1 MAINKQYS
9 YEEAVTAM
17 TNAHN
22 AGDFDSAKKIADYIK
37 QNDLQPA
44 EEPSDIVK
52 MDGAEKKS
60 SNYAID
66 KIKSGAADFVFSVLS
81 ENDQV
86 LGLALGLDDKDYF
99 REDGTYDRKRYE
111 RDKQA
116 AIENAKEEFFGYDGI
131 KPASEVER
139 YLGTALESVVAEG
152 PLAFV
157 GGRGL
162 FGAAKE
168 LLHSYAASL
177 LGQVGAETGAMTAR
191 ALGGGETAQT
201 LAAGVGGLA
210 GSTITI
216 PGRVALGA
224 GVEVVSRAASE
235 RKRINQS
242 VDSATDYVAGSE
254 IKQLIDK
261 ATKIQP
267 EIDDVLKAT
276 VDLQDEIPGLIVPPV
291 AALAENPIYR
301 KNTEYLL
308 RTSPEFYASAKKSLS
323 DAKSAIDAR
332 KEALFGQSGPAADAQ
347 LKARLP
353 QNYEKDIRSAKKRIS
368 AIDDEI
374 SKITQSIRMSP
385 NYRDVGE
392 RAKFLMTAKEAGIK
406 KKLSPKYK
414 KLFSD
419 AESAGIEFPARSVA
433 AVHQMYKSLRSEDV
447 FASFPSLS
455 NKLNNLWSPKQV
467 DPSPI
472 IIPGMPQPKSR
483 MEYQSVPLSE
493 MDSFKRAL
501 NKALRSTKDESTKRI
516 LTNLKKSLDSEIT
529 KMPDEFS
536 QSYKDLDLEF
546 YRELGIPRSKAEISQ
561 LDSARFSSSAGKY
574 LSKPEQASE
583 FLAFVGDAGIPV
595 VRDAIF
601 MNMQGGGLVGGGVF
615 TDGLV
620 DPRKLSSFIN
630 QNMPL
635 INSVPGLRDELTNA
649 SRLVDGLVSTKARLD
664 AEYNIKAKEL
674 GEGFYD
680 AYHKK
685 GLETVASEI
694 LSSRL
699 DSQKYLKDIKNFEP
713 DTAKMAKQAVRATLL
728 EKAMN
733 SSSSTIDFVNK
744 NSRAFSDWFGPTY
757 AKDVQSIAEASDII
771 SKIDVDKMK
780 FAIDYSG
787 QDLLLEKI
795 GISSTQLQSVAR
807 DRISNGLTKLA
818 IIGSKIS
825 TSSVAAKRDSK
836 VMELLLNPEA
846 LGVIRK
852 SVESKKS
859 KILDEKT
866 LSKIG
871 MAINNSVYRGLYF
884 GATGVEEALK
894 EEVGLELQPGVSS
907 AALLT
912 PVAPMLTQES
922 NPN

>member
-1 MAINKQYS
+1 MSINKQYS

-22 AGDFDSAKKIADYIK
+22 AGDFDNAKKIANYIK
-37 QNDLQPA
+37 QNNLQPVK
-44 EEPSDIVK
+44 EPSDTVK
-52 MDGAEKKS
+52 VDGAEKKS
-60 SNYAID
+60 SSYAID

-99 REDGTYDRKRYE
+99 REDGTYDRERYK

-162 FGAAKE
+162 FGAASE

-177 LGQVGAETGAMTAR
+177 LGQFGAETGAMTAR

-201 LAAGVGGLA
+201 LAAGLGGLA
-210 GSTITI
+210 GSTATI
-216 PGRVALGA
+216 PGRSALGA
-224 GVEVVSRAASE
+224 GVEVVSKAVSE

-242 VDSATDYVAGSE
+242 IDSATDYVAGSE
-254 IKQLIDK
+254 VKQLIDK
-261 ATKIQP
+261 ATQIQP
-267 EIDDVLKAT
+267 GIDDVLKAT
-276 VDLQDEIPGLIVPPV
+276 VELQDEIPGLIVPPV

-308 RTSPEFYASAKKSLS
+308 RTNPEFYASAKKSLA
-323 DAKSAIDAR
+323 DAKGAIDAR
-332 KEALFGQSGPAADAQ
+332 KEALFGQSGPVADAQ

-353 QNYEKDIRSAKKRIS
+353 ENCEKDIRSAKKRIS

-374 SKITQSIRMSP
+374 SKLTQSVRLSP

-392 RAKFLMTAKEAGIK
+392 RAKFLMKAKEASIK

-419 AESAGIEFPARSVA
+419 AESAGIQFPARSVG

-447 FASFPSLS
+447 FASFPSLTS
-455 NKLNNLWSPKQV
+455 KLNNLWSPKEV
-467 DPSPI
+467 EASPI
-472 IIPGMPQPKSR
+472 IIPGMPQQKSR

-493 MDSFKRAL
+493 MDSLKRAL
-501 NKALRSTKDESTKRI
+501 NKALRSTKDESTARI
-516 LTNLKKSLDSEIT
+516 LTNLKKSLDGEIA

-536 QSYKDLDLEF
+536 QGYKDLDLQF
-546 YRELGIPRSKAEISQ
+546 YRELGIPKSKAEISQ
-561 LDSARFSSSAGKY
+561 LDSARFLSSAGKY

-635 INSVPGLRDELTNA
+635 INSVPGLREELTNA
-649 SRLVDGLVSTKARLD
+649 SRLIDGLVSTKARLD

-674 GEGFYD
+674 GEGFYA

-728 EKAMN
+728 EKAMK

-744 NSRAFSDWFGPTY
+744 NSKAFSDWFGPTY
-757 AKDVQSIAEASDII
+757 AKDVKSIAEASDII

-780 FAIDYSG
+780 FAIDYKD
-787 QDLLLEKI
+787 QDILLEKI
-795 GISSTQLQSVAR
+795 GIGSPQLQSILR
-807 DRISNGLTKLA
+807 DRITNGLTKLA

-846 LGVIRK
+846 LGVVRK

-859 KILDEKT
+859 NILDEKT

-871 MAINNSVYRGLYF
+871 MAINNTVYRGLYF
-884 GATGVEEALK
+884 GTTGVEEALK

-907 AALLT
+907 ATLLT
-912 PVAPMLTQES
+912 PVAPALTQEI